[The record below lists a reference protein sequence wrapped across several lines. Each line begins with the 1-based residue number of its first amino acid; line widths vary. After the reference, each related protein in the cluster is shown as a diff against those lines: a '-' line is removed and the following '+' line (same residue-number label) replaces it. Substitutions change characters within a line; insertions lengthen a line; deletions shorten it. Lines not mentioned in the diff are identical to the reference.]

1 MDMLSYIRTVFIGA
15 LLYAGVSPAV
25 ESGVDQKRTVID
37 ELDTEYPS
45 SVREFQK
52 KLALK
57 GDKVAQYT
65 LGNIYH
71 CGTGVAVDIEQ
82 ARSWYSMAS
91 QSRHEDS
98 INHLM
103 FIEIKQQGFN
113 ETLHAA
119 WYDKLLSHV
128 NPSAETTLIINEV
141 ASIRK
146 RAGRSN

>member
-1 MDMLSYIRTVFIGA
+1 MDMLSYIRTVFICA

-25 ESGVDQKRTVID
+25 ESGVDQKRTVMD
-37 ELDTEYPS
+37 ELDTVYPS

-71 CGTGVAVDIEQ
+71 FGTGVAVDIEQ
-82 ARSWYSMAS
+82 ARSWYSMAAELK
-91 QSRHEDS
+91 HEDS
-98 INHLM
+98 INQLT
-103 FIEIKQQGFN
+103 FIEIKQTGFK
-113 ETLHAA
+113 EALHAA
-119 WYDKLLSHV
+119 WYDKLLSQV
-128 NPSAETTLIINEV
+128 NPTTETTLIINEV